1 MAPAVP
7 VAYAT
12 PAPTAP
18 WQAACDPR
26 GVRFAAAEEPIIPGV
41 RQGQMP
47 PQRRLELPPDLPG
60 ATAPP
65 IRLPRFDPQNPAERD
80 RAIAQLFPDLP
91 PLGAEPQSTAAMRPL
106 TLADLEQIARD
117 HSPLIRQAMANIRA
131 AQGIAVQVGLYPN
144 PTAGYESDNVGT
156 ANTAGFQGAFFEQA
170 IKTAGKLQLARASAL
185 VDVVNAEV
193 ALRKANVDLSHQ
205 VRANYFAVLVAQEN
219 VRVSRAL
226 AKFTDEAYRVHVD
239 MTKGGQAAAYEPM
252 QLRVLAYQARGNLIQ
267 ARNRYT
273 AAWKQLAATMG
284 VPGLPQSPLVGAVD
298 APVPFVRFDAALARV
313 LSSNTDVITADNNIR
328 RARLN
333 VQLAYANR
341 VPDVNT
347 HVAVQKDFTAP
358 PFNTCV
364 NLAISIPVPVF
375 DRNQG
380 NIEQAEGSLGNAIE
394 GPHQARD
401 DLTNRLTDAFERY
414 DDNRQLVE
422 YYRQHILP
430 DQVQA
435 YRGAYDRHQQD
446 PDVAFSDVV
455 TAQQTLA
462 GTVTAYVGVL
472 GSLWTAVSD
481 MGALLEADDLFRMG
495 ELQQVPAVPDLET
508 LCPLP
513 CCHGTEL
520 WQYPGVRAGDGNWP
534 PAAPEAVAAPIQR

>member
-1 MAPAVP
+1 
-7 VAYAT
+7 
-12 PAPTAP
+12 
-18 WQAACDPR
+18 
-26 GVRFAAAEEPIIPGV
+26 
-41 RQGQMP
+41 MP
-47 PQRRLELPPDLPG
+47 PPRRLELPPDLPG

-65 IRLPRFDPQNPAERD
+65 IRLPRFDPQNPVERD
-80 RAIAQLFPDLP
+80 RAIAQLFPELP
-91 PLGAEPQSTAAMRPL
+91 PLGGEPQPTAALRPL

-117 HSPLIRQAMANIRA
+117 HSPLVRQAMADIRA
-131 AQGIAVQVGLYPN
+131 AQGTALQVGLYPN
-144 PTAGYESDNVGT
+144 PNAGYEADNIGTGNTAGY
-156 ANTAGFQGAFFEQA
+156 QGAFFEQT

-185 VDVVNAEV
+185 VDVANAQV
-193 ALRKANVDLSHQ
+193 ALRRANVDLAHQ
-205 VRANYFAVLVAQEN
+205 VRTNYFAVLVAQEN
-219 VRVSRAL
+219 IRVSRAL
-226 AKFTDEAYRVHVD
+226 ARFTDEAYRVQVD

-273 AAWKQLAATMG
+273 AAWKQLAAAMG
-284 VPGLPQSPLVGAVD
+284 VPGLPPTPLVGAVD
-298 APVPFVRFDAALARV
+298 SPVPFVRFDIALAHV
-313 LSSNTDVITADNNIR
+313 LSSHTDVATAANNIR

-333 VQLAYANR
+333 VDLAYANR
-341 VPDVNT
+341 VPDVLS
-347 HVAVQKDFTAP
+347 HVAVQKDNTTP
-358 PFNTCV
+358 PFGTAV
-364 NLAISIPVPVF
+364 NIAVSIPVPVF

-380 NIEQAEGSLGNAIE
+380 NIEQAEGALANSIE
-394 GPHQARD
+394 GPHQTRD

-446 PDVAFSDVV
+446 PDVAFADVV

-462 GTVTAYVGVL
+462 GTVTSYVGVL

-481 MGALLEADDLFRMG
+481 LAALLEADDLYRMG
-495 ELQQVPAVPDLET
+495 ELQQVPAVPDLESI
-508 LCPLP
+508 CPLP
-513 CCHGTEL
+513 CCHPGEL

-534 PAAPEAVAAPIQR
+534 PATPEQQTIPR